1 MTVHR
6 KLFYLC
12 ESDTE
17 ELVKAI
23 TEQSVT
29 DLEST
34 YYDIYY
40 VCEQIV
46 HKYYLMLIF
55 VPLAHKTHS
64 FSFVIVFCIANACTV
79 MQTL

>member
-1 MTVHR
+1 MTMHR

-34 YYDIYY
+34 YYVCYY
-40 VCEQIV
+40 WQTDS

-64 FSFVIVFCIANACTV
+64 FSFVIVFCIADACNV